1 MIELDS
7 KVKALEAANAR
18 VESLRE
24 EGERAV
30 LLQELLSNSQS
41 ENNALMS
48 ENDDLQDEI
57 AQLRAELSKANAH
70 LESNAE
76 DSSHGFQSSFGGP
89 EEQLKVLHEEY
100 QSELVKTAEEGKRVQ
115 AELAK
120 AYEARIRELNEHH
133 AEELA
138 RLAESNPVNQA
149 DYDQFAPFDDSSVNA
164 TNEQNEALSNQ
175 LKEAEQKLLRAES
188 ENKHLLSNYAQLEAR
203 LEAMGND
210 ISNNIGMSEAYEGAQ
225 RDIAA
230 MKEMIV
236 RLENELKQAQQNNV
250 SDDNQAL
257 LKAESR
263 SRALE
268 LELSQ
273 LKAQLDSSG
282 SNAPFDD
289 RVALESK
296 IAELEHSQ
304 RIAESTRRDIVRK
317 AKALKERASSTIENL
332 KKELDDAQVKIAQLE
347 SRAGKAGSSDGSL
360 SDGDDDFDWNW

>member
-1 MIELDS
+1 
-7 KVKALEAANAR
+7 
-18 VESLRE
+18 
-24 EGERAV
+24 
-30 LLQELLSNSQS
+30 
-41 ENNALMS
+41 
-48 ENDDLQDEI
+48 
-57 AQLRAELSKANAH
+57 
-70 LESNAE
+70 
-76 DSSHGFQSSFGGP
+76 
-89 EEQLKVLHEEY
+89 
-100 QSELVKTAEEGKRVQ
+100 
-115 AELAK
+115 
-120 AYEARIRELNEHH
+120 
-133 AEELA
+133 
-138 RLAESNPVNQA
+138 
-149 DYDQFAPFDDSSVNA
+149 
-164 TNEQNEALSNQ
+164 
-175 LKEAEQKLLRAES
+175 
-188 ENKHLLSNYAQLEAR
+188 
-203 LEAMGND
+203 
-210 ISNNIGMSEAYEGAQ
+210 MSEAYEGAQ

-289 RVALESK
+289 RDAVESK